1 MDDTMSARLLGAM
14 ALLLPLAALA
24 QQHGGLSDPTRP
36 PPEAMQPLAPGAAA
50 EPAAPRKPVLQSVL
64 VGKGHEGRE
73 VAVIDGEIVR
83 KGEKFR
89 GAVLEDVGPNEVVL
103 RRGAQTEKLV
113 LFPLAAGSR
122 KK

>member
-1 MDDTMSARLLGAM
+1 MSARLVAM
-14 ALLLPLAALA
+14 AWLAAPLMAGAQSHAGLA
-24 QQHGGLSDPTRP
+24 DPTRP
-36 PPEAMQPLAPGAAA
+36 PLEILQQMAPGSVPV
-50 EPAAPRKPVLQSVL
+50 PAATQKPVLQSVL

-73 VAVIDGEIVR
+73 IAVIDGEIVR
-83 KGEKFR
+83 KGQKFR

-103 RRGAQTEKLV
+103 RRGNQREKLV

>member
-1 MDDTMSARLLGAM
+1 MSARLLAA
-14 ALLLPLAALA
+14 ALLAAPALAAA
-24 QQHGGLSDPTRP
+24 QAAAGLVDPTRP
-36 PPEAMQPLAPGAAA
+36 PQEAMQWLAPGAVRL
-50 EPAAPRKPVLQSVL
+50 PAGPRQPILQSVL

-73 VAVIDGEIVR
+73 VAVIDGEVVR
-83 KGEKFR
+83 KGQKFR

-103 RRGAQTEKLV
+103 RRGNQTEKLV